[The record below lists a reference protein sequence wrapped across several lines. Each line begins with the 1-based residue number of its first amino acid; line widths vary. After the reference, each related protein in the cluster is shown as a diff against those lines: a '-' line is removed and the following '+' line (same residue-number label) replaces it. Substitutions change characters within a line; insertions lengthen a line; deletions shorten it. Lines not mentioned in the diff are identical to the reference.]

1 MRTSLINLSILA
13 ASASASYLLEDDYSS
28 DVFADMFDFFTD
40 DDPTHGY
47 VNYISYD
54 QATSAGL
61 YKADN
66 GSVYMGVD
74 STNVA
79 TGRGRDSVRLSTKKV
94 YNHGL
99 IILDLAHMPAGACG
113 SWPAFWMLGPNW
125 PVNGEIDI
133 IEGVN
138 SQSANTMTLHTNAGC
153 SITSTGA
160 FSGSLQTDNC
170 DVNAPDQATN
180 AGCAIDSDDNLTFGS
195 GFNANGGGVYATE
208 WTSEA
213 ISMWFFPRNSIPA
226 DISNGQPDPSNW
238 GLPKG
243 QFTGGC
249 DIDEHVKDQQLVF
262 DVTFCGD
269 WAGSVWSTDS
279 TCSALGSTCQ
289 AYVQNNPSAF
299 QETYWL
305 INGLKVYTD
314 NGAAPTQTTAA
325 TGVTASHTATHTSLA
340 GFPTVITATT
350 FVTLNSPPSSSS
362 ESIATLAAIS
372 STATETAIGAATFT
386 NPTSTTI
393 STPIQTP
400 SATRFVTVT
409 AINNTPSVAADPTVV
424 TVAAAATS
432 TWSAYSDPWTSTASF
447 DNGSWEN
454 WRDGDSNGSPRG
466 GNNGNNGGRWGGRG
480 GAGGRGR

>member
-1 MRTSLINLSILA
+1 MRTSLITLSILA
-13 ASASASYLLEDDYSS
+13 ASASASYVLEDDYSS
-28 DVFADMFDFFTD
+28 DVFADMFDFFTGN
-40 DDPTHGY
+40 DPTNGY

-74 STNVA
+74 ATNVA
-79 TGRGRDSVRLSTKKV
+79 TGRGRDSVRISTKKV

-99 IILDLAHMPAGACG
+99 VILDLAHMPAGACG

-125 PVNGEIDI
+125 PTNGEIDI

-153 SITSTGA
+153 SITNTGA
-160 FSGSLQTDNC
+160 FSGSMVTDNC
-170 DVNAPDQATN
+170 DVNAPDQAAN
-180 AGCAIDSDDNLTFGS
+180 AGCSIDTQDNLSFGS

-213 ISMWFFPRNSIPA
+213 ISMWFFPRNSIPS
-226 DISNGQPDPSNW
+226 DIANGQPDPSNW

-279 TCSALGSTCQ
+279 TCSPLGSTCQ

-299 QETYWL
+299 QDTYWL

-314 NGAAPTQTTAA
+314 NGAASAQTMTPTTLAGVATTSITTSQA
-325 TGVTASHTATHTSLA
+325 TTPISVA
-340 GFPTVITATT
+340 GFPATTTATT
-350 FVTLNSPPSSSS
+350 FVTLGSSPSSS
-362 ESIATLAAIS
+362 T
-372 STATETAIGAATFT
+372 TEIETEAAAT
-386 NPTSTTI
+386 

-409 AINNTPSVAADPTVV
+409 AINTPPSAADPTVI
-424 TVAAAATS
+424 TAAAAQTS
-432 TWSAYSDPWTSTASF
+432 TWSSSSGPWTTASF

-454 WRDGDSNGSPRG
+454 WAG
-466 GNNGNNGGRWGGRG
+466 GNGNGNGNGGRFGGRG